1 MDASSISFAGFE
13 WAVPA
18 LVLTVPGILI
28 VIAVVVQAMIGLAWL
43 PVARRSLDNDR
54 RRRRPSGRSQLSLT
68 FLRGARSSWPARSGH
83 S

>member
-1 MDASSISFAGFE
+1 M
-13 WAVPA
+13 
-18 LVLTVPGILI
+18 PGILI

-43 PVARRSLDNDR
+43 PVARRSLDER
-54 RRRRPSGRSQLSLT
+54 VGAAAVRVLGRGQLSLT